1 MSECA
6 QFFQIA
12 ASKPLSASL
21 ISRRGKFAGGKK
33 MSVDPKLALV
43 VEDDPSQREALA
55 DLLKLERMDVIAC
68 DSAEAGE
75 LVLGRTGL
83 EISVL
88 ITDVE
93 LAGGASGLELAQ
105 FARDRFP
112 HLKIIVVSGRTVL
125 ELPRD
130 ICFLRK
136 PYNADDLLR
145 LTTT

>member
-1 MSECA
+1 
-6 QFFQIA
+6 
-12 ASKPLSASL
+12 
-21 ISRRGKFAGGKK
+21 

-43 VEDDPSQREALA
+43 VEDDLSQREALA

-93 LAGGASGLELAQ
+93 LAGAASGLELAQ
-105 FARDRFP
+105 FARERFP
-112 HLKIIVVSGRTVL
+112 HLKIIVVSGRAVL

-130 ICFLRK
+130 VCFLHK
-136 PYNADDLLR
+136 PYNADDMLR

>member
-1 MSECA
+1 
-6 QFFQIA
+6 
-12 ASKPLSASL
+12 
-21 ISRRGKFAGGKK
+21 
-33 MSVDPKLALV
+33 MSVKRELALV
-43 VEDDPSQREALA
+43 VEDDLSQREALA

-93 LAGGASGLELAQ
+93 LVGEANGLELAQ

-112 HLKIIVVSGRTVL
+112 HLKIIVVSGQAVL
-125 ELPRD
+125 ELPHNV
-130 ICFLRK
+130 CFLHK
-136 PYNADDLLR
+136 PYNADELLR

>member
-1 MSECA
+1 
-6 QFFQIA
+6 
-12 ASKPLSASL
+12 
-21 ISRRGKFAGGKK
+21 

-43 VEDDPSQREALA
+43 VEDDLSQREALT
-55 DLLKLERMDVIAC
+55 DLLKLQRMDVIAC
-68 DSAEAGE
+68 DSAEAEE

-88 ITDVE
+88 ITDAE
-93 LAGGASGLELAQ
+93 LGGEASGLELAQ

-112 HLKIIVVSGRTVL
+112 HLRIIVVSGRDVR

-130 ICFLRK
+130 VCFLHK
-136 PYNADDLLR
+136 PYASNDLVR